1 MIDMVGKMLI
11 PSNRC
16 IMANAVTHLEIEPQV
31 PPRVAEEREW
41 AAGAATG
48 VFCLFLLGSDS
59 NGLDNCSTDR
69 DNEELSIDLEKA
81 LRGDNVGLQSFGV
94 VAAKKYNINDIYIK
108 Q

>member
-1 MIDMVGKMLI
+1 MIGKMLI
-11 PSNRC
+11 LSNRC
-16 IMANAVTHLEIEPQV
+16 IVINAVTHLEIEPQV

-94 VAAKKYNINDIYIK
+94 VAAKKYNMNDIYKTID
-108 Q
+108 

>member
-1 MIDMVGKMLI
+1 M
-11 PSNRC
+11 
-16 IMANAVTHLEIEPQV
+16 

-108 Q
+108 QQIKFHLDEFFSLNIDEIYIQLWI